1 MVKNIISYI
10 LSFIM
15 VALIIA
21 IVAVSFLQNKVLN
34 EDYWKMQMEQNNY
47 YEKQT
52 ISTYPISMS
61 LLPFCSV
68 ME

>member
-34 EDYWKMQMEQNNY
+34 EEWNKIIIM
-47 YEKQT
+47 K
-52 ISTYPISMS
+52 S
-61 LLPFCSV
+61 
-68 ME
+68 

>member
-21 IVAVSFLQNKVLN
+21 IVAVSFYKI
-34 EDYWKMQMEQNNY
+34 K
-47 YEKQT
+47 
-52 ISTYPISMS
+52 S
-61 LLPFCSV
+61 
-68 ME
+68 

>member
-34 EDYWKMQMEQNNY
+34 EDYWKMQMEQNND
-47 YEKQT
+47 YEKLECNLEW
-52 ISTYPISMS
+52 IAVCLKEYMI
-61 LLPFCSV
+61 
-68 ME
+68 